1 MKNKKAIILTIIG
14 SITLLVLIIGAT
26 YAYFQASGGTGTSAN
41 LRVTTY
47 TTDIITFEVG
57 SNINIEKIELIKH
70 EHIEEEINHCTLFTE
85 KYNNYIANGL
95 LSGNRKS
102 KNINL

>member
-1 MKNKKAIILTIIG
+1 M
-14 SITLLVLIIGAT
+14 
-26 YAYFQASGGTGTSAN
+26 
-41 LRVTTY
+41 
-47 TTDIITFEVG
+47 
-57 SNINIEKIELIKH
+57 IEKIELIKH

-85 KYNNYIANGL
+85 KYNNYFANGL

>member
-41 LRVTTY
+41 L
-47 TTDIITFEVG
+47 E
-57 SNINIEKIELIKH
+57 
-70 EHIEEEINHCTLFTE
+70 
-85 KYNNYIANGL
+85 
-95 LSGNRKS
+95 
-102 KNINL
+102 

>member
-1 MKNKKAIILTIIG
+1 MYMEEWNIG
-14 SITLLVLIIGAT
+14 NHGL
-26 YAYFQASGGTGTSAN
+26 
-41 LRVTTY
+41 
-47 TTDIITFEVG
+47 
-57 SNINIEKIELIKH
+57 NINNEKIELIKH